1 MKALLALALLG
12 TSQFAVSSALAAA
25 ASDEIK
31 LIIACNEAMDGKS
44 SGVTDKLAFD
54 STTPIAYVATKKIYF
69 LTDKSIYSLENK
81 YRDQDI
87 VVHLTNNDKDFYR
100 KLNINKDG
108 KIGNIS
114 YDEIK
119 DKKDALEPKAQLDED
134 TLGLFKKDLITR
146 VNSMQGEYQN
156 KFDPQD
162 TLNAIK
168 ICDEVKSPEMQKA
181 TAKQTAYYEKLLKK
195 PSAYSDGLKKS
206 KKSSGQQ

>member
-12 TSQFAVSSALAAA
+12 AANNTLAAT

-31 LIIACNEAMDGKS
+31 LIIACHEALDGKS
-44 SGVTDKLAFD
+44 SGVTEKLAYD
-54 STTPIAYVATKKIYF
+54 SATPVAYVATKKIYF

-87 VVHLTNNDKDFYR
+87 VIHLTNNDKDFYR
-100 KLNINKDG
+100 RLNINKDG
-108 KIGNIS
+108 KIGNIA

-119 DKKDALEPKAQLDED
+119 DTQGALEPKAQLEED
-134 TLGLFKKDLITR
+134 TLGLFKKDLVTR
-146 VNSMQGEYQN
+146 MNSMQGEYQN

-162 TLNAIK
+162 TLHAIK
-168 ICDEVKSPEMQKA
+168 VCEELKSLEMQKA

-195 PSAYSDGLKKS
+195 PRAYSDGLKS
-206 KKSSGQQ
+206 KKSGGKH